1 MIKRFLGLVL
11 VLCSITVLSFGQA
24 VSVNGGAIQG
34 SITDASGAVVPNASV
49 VIKATDTGSIRD
61 IKTDA
66 SGYYSVGPLNPG
78 NYSITISAGGF
89 QRLSVNTV
97 VKTGTVTAGSYSL
110 SIGQSNVT
118 VEVNAGAVQV
128 NTDQAGVS
136 DVISREQIESL
147 PINGRNVLKIRRSAL
162 VQLGVVKQ

>member
-11 VLCSITVLSFGQA
+11 VLCSITALSFGQA

-49 VIKATDTGSIRD
+49 VIKATDTGSIRE

-78 NYSITISAGGF
+78 NYSLTFSAGGF
-89 QRLSVNTV
+89 QKLSVNTV
-97 VKTGTVTAGSYSL
+97 VKTGTVTAGS
-110 SIGQSNVT
+110 VP
-118 VEVNAGAVQV
+118 GAI
-128 NTDQAGVS
+128 A
-136 DVISREQIESL
+136 IL
-147 PINGRNVLKIRRSAL
+147 
-162 VQLGVVKQ
+162 

>member
-1 MIKRFLGLVL
+1 M
-11 VLCSITVLSFGQA
+11 LCSITALSFGQA

-49 VIKATDTGSIRD
+49 VIKSTETGSLRE

-78 NYSITISAGGF
+78 NYAVTIAAAGF

-97 VKTGTVTAGSYSL
+97 VKTGTVTAGSS
-110 SIGQSNVT
+110 
-118 VEVNAGAVQV
+118 AF
-128 NTDQAGVS
+128 
-136 DVISREQIESL
+136 
-147 PINGRNVLKIRRSAL
+147 RRS
-162 VQLGVVKQ
+162 VERDG